1 MYVLILYYES
11 RGLLERYVPLEKLP
25 VVAKQ
30 LVAIFIDAEFD
41 DTSFQSFGGKKISFL
56 PFRELAQ
63 ACCDLGAVTE
73 ILQQILADTAADSM
87 QGTYGLGSVGAIASR
102 ITVWGART
110 PHTNIHFEPQHPPQS
125 VTHKQQHNHQDLE
138 PKSPAVCLYSP
149 SERFPAKIF

>member
-30 LVAIFIDAEFD
+30 LVAI
-41 DTSFQSFGGKKISFL
+41 GKKLSFL